1 MERLGDRR
9 WGLFLIATAAVATG
23 VGYPAGRLL
32 CGSIDPFTGGA
43 GGLEFTIVLLP
54 LINAVAASSGLR
66 RVGAPRLMAAAV
78 FLITLTGTVALA
90 MLGALAA
97 GCAAGS

>member
-54 LINAVAASSGLR
+54 LINALAVSSGVR
-66 RVGAPRLMAAAV
+66 RFGAPRLVGGAV
-78 FLITLTGTVALA
+78 FVIALAGTVALE

-97 GCAAGS
+97 GCFLHF